1 MEALIPRT
9 QAAMTSLPL
18 VEDRIDAAQSQSKNS
33 LK

>member
-18 VEDRIDAAQSQSKNS
+18 VEDRIDATQPQIKNS
-33 LK
+33 SK